1 MTNDQQWA
9 PCPKPEIND
18 TLKWREPLWAAPN
31 KPRGKPDKIG
41 EQEIVA
47 QLIEMKEFL
56 QFKVISVKKLDS
68 GDAPLKVKEGD
79 VIRRKE
85 STLKQGD
92 CSKLES

>member
-92 CSKLES
+92 CCKLIS